1 MLLSVSGGIKHLFC
15 GFREQVED
23 EAVFGLEAAPL
34 GVAEPL
40 LGNLEGREIG
50 YCLAHVLQALVQVHS
65 EGAERQTALR
75 LRPDDRD
82 WIGEQRRA
90 LPIAGSSAPGGDE
103 GKRLALAQRMAFDR
117 A

>member
-1 MLLSVSGGIKHLFC
+1 MLLSVSGGTKQLFC

-50 YCLAHVLQALVQVHS
+50 QRLAHGFQAFVQVHPQ
-65 EGAERQTALR
+65 GAEWRTALR
-75 LRPDDRD
+75 RRLDYRNGV
-82 WIGEQRRA
+82 GEQCFA
-90 LPIAGSSAPGGDE
+90 LPIAGSGAPGGNE
-103 GKRLALAQRMAFDR
+103 GQRLALAQCMAFDR